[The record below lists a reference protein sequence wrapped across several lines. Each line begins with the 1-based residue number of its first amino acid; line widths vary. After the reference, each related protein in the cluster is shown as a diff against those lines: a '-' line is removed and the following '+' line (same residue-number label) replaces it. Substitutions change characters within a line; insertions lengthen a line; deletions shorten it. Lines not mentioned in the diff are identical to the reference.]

1 MTRFS
6 NSLLLRNVG
15 ALVTC
20 DPTQGEGALGLVRD
34 TAILCV
40 GDRIE
45 YVGPESGV
53 PRLSGEEPLTLDLDG
68 CLVTPGLID
77 CHTHLVHAGE
87 RLDDYQGRL
96 EGESYVD
103 IAARGGGILS
113 TVRATRAAN
122 NEELLAL
129 TTARA
134 ETAAAHG
141 VTTIEVKSGYGLSC
155 DEEIRLL
162 EVVRQADRHTL
173 PDLVPTFMGAHTFP
187 EKARLGLASRRK
199 YVDEVVREMLPAVA
213 ARGLA
218 RFCDVFID
226 EGAFTL
232 AEGRKVL
239 EKARE
244 LGLGIKV
251 HAEQITCTGAAELA
265 AELGATS
272 AEHLER
278 ISREGLA
285 AMAESGTVAVLLPGA
300 AVFLRDEVAQC
311 APFREHGIPMAV
323 ATDMNPGTSP
333 VDNLMLMAQLQV
345 LEGGMTLDEAILG
358 VTTHAARALD
368 LHEDR
373 GALRRGMRAD
383 LALFRC
389 RDPRE
394 LLYRLGS
401 SQCAG
406 VVRDGTYHRIE
417 AARPGL
423 LLRGS

>member
-1 MTRFS
+1 M
-6 NSLLLRNVG
+6 G

-20 DPTQGEGALGLVRD
+20 DPEIGSGPLGLVHQ
-34 TAILCV
+34 AAVLCV
-40 GDRIE
+40 GERIE

-68 CLVTPGLID
+68 CVVTPGLID

-113 TVRATRAAN
+113 TVRATRAASD
-122 NEELLAL
+122 EELLAL
-129 TTARA
+129 VTARA
-134 ETAAAHG
+134 EAAAAHG
-141 VTTIEVKSGYGLSC
+141 VTTIEVKSGYGLAC
-155 DEEIRLL
+155 KEELRLL
-162 EVVRQADRHTL
+162 EVVKRAGRTAL
-173 PDLVPTFMGAHTFP
+173 PDLIPTFLGAHTFP
-187 EKARLGLASRRK
+187 AEARSGPVARRR
-199 YVDEVVREMLPAVA
+199 YVEEITREMLPAVA

-232 AEGRKVL
+232 EEGRLVL
-239 EKARE
+239 ERARE

-265 AELGATS
+265 GELGAVS
-272 AEHLER
+272 AEYLEH
-278 ISREGLA
+278 ISEAGLRA
-285 AMAESGTVAVLLPGA
+285 LAEAGTVAVLLPGA
-300 AVFLRDEVAQC
+300 ALVLRDQPAQC
-311 APFREHGIPMAV
+311 AIFRAHGIPMAV
-323 ATDMNPGTSP
+323 ATDFNPGTSP
-333 VDNLMLMAQLQV
+333 TDNLMLMAQLQV
-345 LEGGMTLDEAILG
+345 LGGGMTLDEGILA
-358 VTTHAARALD
+358 VTAHAARAVGL
-368 LHEDR
+368 EGDR
-373 GALRRGMRAD
+373 GVLRRGMRAD

-389 RDPRE
+389 QDPRE
-394 LLYRLGS
+394 LLYRLGAS
-401 SQCAG
+401 LCAG
-406 VVRDGTYHRIE
+406 VVRDGVYHRIE